1 MHEEQ
6 LHIRNLKKG
15 DITAFEYLYNK
26 WSGKLYNFVMKMT
39 TGEDYLAE
47 EIVQQVFIS
56 IWENKLSLDPEKTF
70 STFIFTI
77 ARNLLLNIYRKRSHE
92 LLYQKNLISYI
103 PVPVENTTE
112 KEVEFKMLDEYINTL
127 IEQLPPARKE
137 VFLLSRHHLY
147 SNKEIAKKLNISEN
161 TVESQLRKAINFLRE
176 KIAQHYNYSIS
187 LLVLCLL

>member
-6 LHIRNLKKG
+6 LHIRNLKNG
-15 DITAFEYLYNK
+15 DITAFDYLYNK

-39 TGEDYLAE
+39 TGENYLAE
-47 EIVQQVFIS
+47 EIVQQVFIK
-56 IWENKLSLDPEKTF
+56 IWENKSSLDPEKTF

-77 ARNLLLNIYRKRSHE
+77 AKNLLSNIHQKRINE
-92 LLYQKNLISYI
+92 LLYQKNLIHYI
-103 PVPVENTTE
+103 PAENTTE
-112 KEVEFKMLDEYINTL
+112 KEVEFRMLEEYINTL

-137 VFLLSRHHLY
+137 VFVLSRRHLY

-161 TVESQLRKAINFLRE
+161 TVESQLRKAISFLRK
-176 KIAQHYNYSIS
+176 KISQHYNYSIP

>member
-6 LHIRNLKKG
+6 LHIRNLKNG
-15 DITAFEYLYNK
+15 DITAFDYLYNK

-39 TGEDYLAE
+39 TGECYLAE
-47 EIVQQVFIS
+47 EIVQQVFIK
-56 IWENKLSLDPEKTF
+56 IWENKSSLDPEKTF

-77 ARNLLLNIYRKRSHE
+77 ARNLLFNIYQKRINE
-92 LLYQKNLISYI
+92 LLYQENLMHS
-103 PVPVENTTE
+103 VPAENTTE
-112 KEVEFKMLDEYINTL
+112 KEVEFRMLDEYINTL

-137 VFLLSRHHLY
+137 VFILSRRHLY

-161 TVESQLRKAINFLRE
+161 TVESQLRKAVSFLRE

-187 LLVLCLL
+187 LLALCLLLN